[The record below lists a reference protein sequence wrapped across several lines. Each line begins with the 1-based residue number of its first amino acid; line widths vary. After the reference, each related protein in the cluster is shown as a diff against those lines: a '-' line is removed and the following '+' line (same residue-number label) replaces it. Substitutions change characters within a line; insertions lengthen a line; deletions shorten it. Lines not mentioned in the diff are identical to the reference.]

1 MEETLVIV
9 KPDATGRSLTGRIIS
24 AFEDDGFE
32 ILQMR
37 CEVPPRDLVAEF
49 YAEHKGKEFYEPLLD
64 FMTSGLACFMRLR
77 REGAISG
84 ARSLAG
90 PTDPAEAPAGTIR
103 GDFGLSVRM
112 NSVHA
117 ADSPESAARE
127 LRLIFPED

>member
-24 AFEDDGFE
+24 AFEDGGFE
-32 ILQMR
+32 IVRMR
-37 CEVPPRDLVAEF
+37 CEVPARDLMAEF

-77 REGAISG
+77 REGAVSR
-84 ARSLAG
+84 ARGLAG
-90 PTDPAEAPAGTIR
+90 PTDPAEAAAGTIR
-103 GDFGLSVRM
+103 GDFGLNVRM

-117 ADSPESAARE
+117 SDSPESAARE
-127 LRLIFPED
+127 IRLIFPED